1 MPAALTLQQFRA
13 DLAEL
18 LHQEPEEVDLD
29 DNPVGA
35 GLDSL
40 RLVTL
45 TERWQEYGIGVSFID
60 LAELPTFQHWWRLL
74 DERQRARQ
82 EAGHHGTA

>member
-1 MPAALTLQQFRA
+1 MPAALTAHQFRA

-45 TERWQEYGIGVSFID
+45 VERWQEYGIDVSFID
-60 LAELPTFQHWWRLL
+60 LAELPSFQHWWRLL
-74 DERQRARQ
+74 DQRQEERQEEGR
-82 EAGHHGTA
+82 HGDA

>member
-18 LHQEPEEVDLD
+18 LYQEPEEVDLD

-45 TERWQEYGIGVSFID
+45 TERWQESGIDVSFMD
-60 LAELPTFQHWWRLL
+60 LAGLHSFQHWWQLL
-74 DERQRARQ
+74 DERQQERQ
-82 EAGHHGTA
+82 EAGRHGDA